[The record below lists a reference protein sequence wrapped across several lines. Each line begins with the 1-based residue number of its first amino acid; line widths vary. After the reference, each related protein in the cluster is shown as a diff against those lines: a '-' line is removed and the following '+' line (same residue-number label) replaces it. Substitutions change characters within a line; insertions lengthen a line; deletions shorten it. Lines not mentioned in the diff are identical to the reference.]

1 MLNEKSK
8 KVETKLVFEEKVTKD
23 AVEFIAKV
31 KAISKQLG
39 IDPNWLMLCMNIET
53 AGTFDPKIENKMSHA
68 TGLIQF
74 MPSTARGLRT
84 SIEELRTMTN
94 VQQLDFVLKFL
105 APHTNKMKSYVDVYL
120 SIFYPVAVGKP
131 DAYQLGLTPDMRAKI
146 ALQNPAYD
154 QNKDHIVTK
163 GEVKAAIAKFIP
175 KEQSN
180 LFK

>member
-1 MLNEKSK
+1 M
-8 KVETKLVFEEKVTKD
+8 ETKLVFEDKVTKN
-23 AVEFIAKV
+23 APEFIAKV

-39 IDPNWLMLCMNIET
+39 IDPNWLMLAMNIET
-53 AGTFDPKIENKMSHA
+53 AGTFDPRIENKLSKA

-74 MPSTARGLRT
+74 MPNTARGLRT
-84 SIEELRTMTN
+84 SIEELAKMTN

-105 APHTNKMKSYVDVYL
+105 APYTNRMKSYVDVYL

-131 DAYQLGLTPDMRAKI
+131 DNYELGLTPEMRAKI

-154 QNKDHIVTK
+154 QNKDHVVTK

-175 KEQSN
+175 KEHKN